1 MTKKTNCH
9 SERSEESKKRCGT
22 FDNCIPVFTGMTKIC
37 HSERSEESKKRCG
50 TFIKVSCPK
59 KS

>member
-37 HSERSEESKKRCG
+37 HSERSEESQKRCLVLK
-50 TFIKVSCPK
+50 KVDN
-59 KS
+59 